1 MGNGSSGKSW
11 AMKTT
16 MEIPDGLY
24 REIEDKSAKEG
35 HSVRSVT
42 LMLYDGWL
50 HGRLPLPLAAP
61 SGRKAGKTARVE
73 ALPCFAVGR
82 RFVRRNA
89 DGPHDM
95 AAIRKSIAAGRAGAD
110 APRP

>member
-1 MGNGSSGKSW
+1 
-11 AMKTT
+11 MKAT

-24 REIEDKSAKEG
+24 REIKDKSAKEG

-50 HGRLPLPLAAP
+50 HGRLPLPHSAA
-61 SGRKAGKTARVE
+61 SGRGASKTNRSD

-95 AAIRKSIAAGRAGAD
+95 AAIRKSIAAGRVEVDGT
-110 APRP
+110 RS

>member
-1 MGNGSSGKSW
+1 
-11 AMKTT
+11 MKAT

-24 REIEDKSAKEG
+24 REVKVKSAKEG

-50 HGRLPLPLAAP
+50 HGTLVVPPPVSPAHP
-61 SGRKAGKTARVE
+61 KGRNAQGNS
-73 ALPCFAVGR
+73 LPCFAVGR

-95 AAIRKSIAAGRAGAD
+95 AAIRKSIAAGRASSD
-110 APRP
+110 AARP